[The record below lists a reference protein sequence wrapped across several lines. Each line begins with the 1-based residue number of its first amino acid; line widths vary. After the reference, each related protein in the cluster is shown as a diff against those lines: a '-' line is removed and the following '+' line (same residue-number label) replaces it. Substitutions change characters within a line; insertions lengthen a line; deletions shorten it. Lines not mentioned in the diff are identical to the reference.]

1 MTQGGTGYTAEEDK
15 GGLRTALAG
24 LTTRGRSFLAAG
36 VAAAIC
42 AYVLG
47 QSDLLRVG
55 LLLAV
60 LPLVCATVL
69 YRTRYRVAGSRR
81 LAPARVP
88 AGSEARV
95 HLRMD
100 NVSRLPTGLLMLQDR
115 VPYVLGP
122 RPRFVLDRVEAGGR
136 REVSYR
142 VRSDLRGR
150 YPLGP
155 LQLRLT
161 DPFGMC
167 ELTRSFST
175 YDTLTVIPR
184 VEALPPVRLTGEA
197 KGYGDGRQRSLAL
210 AGEDDIIPRGYR
222 YGDDL
227 RRVHWRLTARYG
239 ELMVRREEQ
248 PQRSRCTVLLDTR
261 GIAFEGAG
269 PDSAFEWAVSGAAS
283 TLVHMLERGFSVRLL
298 TDTGSS
304 VPGEGAD
311 GFAGA
316 SQESADAAGMMMD
329 TLAVVDHSDGTGL
342 SRAYDVLRGGNEGLL
357 IAFLGD
363 LDEEQATVLAKMRQR
378 SGGAVA
384 FLLDSDSWMREPTDV
399 PGPLDKSEDQL
410 RMLREAGWTAVR
422 VPRGAGIAD
431 LWREAD
437 RLRTG
442 VASTGSTAGVVA
454 HERAGATG
462 AVRGG
467 GHSHGLVCSAA
478 AGRSGDLALPGGVP
492 AGDPVRCGR
501 ADPAGSAGPA
511 ADRGGAGA
519 GDADAADAGLRAAAG
534 LPRDHPGA
542 RGLQPVRGAAA
553 GGRGRRRTVR
563 DSGAAVRRHPADA
576 GRRCPGDRARGG
588 RTGGDVPQRGSRGP
602 PLLALYSVAAGL
614 SGAVPHGCGSCS
626 RPPAI

>member
-1 MTQGGTGYTAEEDK
+1 MSDAATRGASQAEADTGGRGAV
-15 GGLRTALAG
+15 RTALAG

-36 VAAAIC
+36 VAAAVC
-42 AYVLG
+42 SYVLG

-81 LAPARVP
+81 LSPARVP

-184 VEALPPVRLTGEA
+184 VEALSPVRLSGEA
-197 KGYGDGRQRSLAL
+197 SGYGDGRQRSLAL
-210 AGEDDIIPRGYR
+210 AGDDDVIPRGYR

-227 RRVHWRLTARYG
+227 RRVHWRSTARYG

-261 GIAFEGAG
+261 ALAFRGAG
-269 PDSAFEWAVSGAAS
+269 PDSAFEWAVAGAAS
-283 TLVHMLERGFSVRLL
+283 VLVHMLERGFSVRLL

-311 GFAGA
+311 GFAG
-316 SQESADAAGMMMD
+316 SGQGSADAAGLMMD
-329 TLAVVDHSDGTGL
+329 TLAVIDHSDGTGL
-342 SRAYDVLRGGNEGLL
+342 SRAHDVLRGGNEGLL
-357 IAFLGD
+357 VAFFGD
-363 LDEEQATVLAKMRQR
+363 LDEAQATMAAKMSRR
-378 SGGAVA
+378 SGGALA
-384 FLLDSDSWMREPTDV
+384 FVLDSGTWTHEPYDV
-399 PGPLDKSEDQL
+399 QAPDGRSEERL
-410 RMLREAGWTAVR
+410 RMLREAGWTALA
-422 VPRGAGIAD
+422 VPRGVPLGD
-431 LWREAD
+431 LWRQAD
-437 RLRTG
+437 RDHSGLTTTG
-442 VASTGSTAGVVA
+442 GTTAG
-454 HERAGATG
+454 E
-462 AVRGG
+462 VR
-467 GHSHGLVCSAA
+467 S
-478 AGRSGDLALPGGVP
+478 
-492 AGDPVRCGR
+492 
-501 ADPAGSAGPA
+501 
-511 ADRGGAGA
+511 
-519 GDADAADAGLRAAAG
+519 
-534 LPRDHPGA
+534 
-542 RGLQPVRGAAA
+542 
-553 GGRGRRRTVR
+553 
-563 DSGAAVRRHPADA
+563 
-576 GRRCPGDRARGG
+576 
-588 RTGGDVPQRGSRGP
+588 
-602 PLLALYSVAAGL
+602 
-614 SGAVPHGCGSCS
+614 
-626 RPPAI
+626 